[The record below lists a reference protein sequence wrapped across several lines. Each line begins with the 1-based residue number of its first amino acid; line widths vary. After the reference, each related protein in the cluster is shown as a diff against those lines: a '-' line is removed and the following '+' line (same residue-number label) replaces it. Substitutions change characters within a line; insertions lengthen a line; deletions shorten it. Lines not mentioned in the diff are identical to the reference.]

1 MVKNMSSMRDIL
13 AGIMQPPGK
22 SSMTS
27 GKKSTGQTRKMVV
40 LKNSHCYHHCL
51 AQLKALG
58 IKPVKKVA
66 GANAV
71 VCRFPAKASLKA
83 LSTHSMVKRVEHDA
97 KVKVHRKRALRQVRI
112 SAPCASV
119 NAPQIIPWGVKRVG
133 APNVWRSYQG
143 SGVRIG
149 IVDTGISPHPDL
161 RIRGRFN
168 AIAGTPDTDENGH
181 GTHVSGTASALNNS
195 FGVVGVAPKA
205 RLYSVKAFDASG
217 SAFVSDI
224 VEALE
229 WCISHNMQVINM
241 SFGIREGSDTVKEQI
256 ERAYRKGIVMVASAG
271 NDGPNTDQIDFPAR
285 LPQVIAVAA
294 SDIGN
299 KVASFSN
306 RGKGIAVTAPG
317 VDICSTLPGRSYGKM
332 SGTSMAAPHV
342 TGAAA
347 LLLSKNRKLSPA
359 RVRQVLR
366 STAKRLPGYSSLAQG
381 AGLVQVNKAIRQV

>member
-1 MVKNMSSMRDIL
+1 MREIL
-13 AGIMQPPGK
+13 AGIIQTPGRGSIK
-22 SSMTS
+22 S
-27 GKKSTGQTRKMVV
+27 GKKGTSHVRKMVV

-66 GANAV
+66 GAHAV
-71 VCRFPAKASLKA
+71 VCRFPAKASFKA
-83 LSTHSMVKRVEHDA
+83 LSAHSMVKRVEHDA
-97 KVKVHRKRALRQVRI
+97 KVKLHRKKHLRTVRV

-119 NAPQIIPWGVKRVG
+119 DAPQIIPWGIKRVR
-133 APNVWRSYQG
+133 APGVWRSYQG

-149 IVDTGISPHPDL
+149 IIDTGISPHPDL

-195 FGVVGVAPKA
+195 FGVVGMAPKA

-229 WCISHNMQVINM
+229 WCISHNMHVINM

-256 ERAYRKGIVMVASAG
+256 ERAYRKGIVLVASAG

-299 KVASFSN
+299 RVASFSN

-317 VDICSTLPGRSYGKM
+317 VDICSTLPGRSYGQM

-359 RVRQVLR
+359 RIRRVLR
-366 STAKRLPGYSSLAQG
+366 ATAKRLAGYSSLAQG
-381 AGLVQVNKAIRQV
+381 AGLVQVDKAIRQV

>member
-13 AGIMQPPGK
+13 AGIMQAPGK

>member
-1 MVKNMSSMRDIL
+1 MVKNMSTMRDIL
-13 AGIMQPPGK
+13 AGIMQAPGRG
-22 SSMTS
+22 SITS
-27 GKKSTGQTRKMVV
+27 GKKNTGQIRKMVV

-97 KVKVHRKRALRQVRI
+97 KVKVHRKRGLRQVRI

-149 IVDTGISPHPDL
+149 IIDTGISPHPDL
-161 RIRGRFN
+161 RVRGRFN

-241 SFGIREGSDTVKEQI
+241 SFGIREVSDTVKEQI

-306 RGKGIAVTAPG
+306 RGRGIAVTAPG

-366 STAKRLPGYSSLAQG
+366 STAKRLSGYSSLAQG
-381 AGLVQVNKAIRQV
+381 AGLVQVDKAIRQV

>member
-1 MVKNMSSMRDIL
+1 MVKDMSSMREIL
-13 AGIMQPPGK
+13 AGIMQAPGRGSIK
-22 SSMTS
+22 S
-27 GKKSTGQTRKMVV
+27 GKKGTGHVRKMVV

-66 GANAV
+66 GAHAV
-71 VCRFPAKASLKA
+71 VCRFPSKASLKA
-83 LSTHSMVKRVEHDA
+83 LSAHSMVKRVEHDA
-97 KVKVHRKRALRQVRI
+97 KVKLHRRKAMRRVRI

-119 NAPQIIPWGVKRVG
+119 DAPQVIPWGVKRVG
-133 APNVWRSYQG
+133 APNVWRAYQG

-149 IVDTGISPHPDL
+149 IIDTGISPHPDL

-217 SAFVSDI
+217 SAFISDI

-229 WCISHNMQVINM
+229 WCISHNMHVINM
-241 SFGIREGSDTVKEQI
+241 SFGIRDGSDTVKEQI
-256 ERAYRKGIVMVASAG
+256 ERAYRKGIVLVASAG
-271 NDGPNTDQIDFPAR
+271 NDGPNTEQIEFPAR

-306 RGKGIAVTAPG
+306 RGKGLAVTAPG
-317 VDICSTLPGRSYGKM
+317 VDICSTLPGRSYGQM

-359 RVRQVLR
+359 RIRRVLR
-366 STAKRLPGYSSLAQG
+366 ATAKRLSGYSSLAQG
-381 AGLVQVNKAIRQV
+381 AGLVQVDKAIRKV

>member
-13 AGIMQPPGK
+13 AGIMQAPGK

-71 VCRFPAKASLKA
+71 VCHFPAKASLKA